1 MTTTTTYLTIISDIL
16 DIIAEMRES
25 GNYDDDTLEAVENR
39 LEKM

>member
-16 DIIAEMRES
+16 DIIADMRES
-25 GNYDDDTLEAVENR
+25 GNYDDSTLETIENR

>member
-16 DIIAEMRES
+16 DIIAKMRES

>member
-16 DIIAEMRES
+16 DIIADMRES
-25 GNYDDDTLEAVENR
+25 GNYDDNTLETIENR

>member
-25 GNYDDDTLEAVENR
+25 GNYDDNTLETIENR